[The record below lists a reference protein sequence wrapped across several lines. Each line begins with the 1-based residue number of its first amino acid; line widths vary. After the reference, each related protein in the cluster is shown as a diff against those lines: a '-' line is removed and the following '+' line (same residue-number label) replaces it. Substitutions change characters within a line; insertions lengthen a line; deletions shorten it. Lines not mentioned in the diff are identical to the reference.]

1 MPDSP
6 VVYRDEVLLIMGV
19 LADIR
24 HELEAIHAVLEDD
37 DEAEEDET
45 DA

>member
-1 MPDSP
+1 MPEAR
-6 VVYRDEVLLIMGV
+6 VVYREEVLTIMGV
-19 LADIR
+19 LGDIR
-24 HELEAIHAVLEDD
+24 HELQEIHALLEDD